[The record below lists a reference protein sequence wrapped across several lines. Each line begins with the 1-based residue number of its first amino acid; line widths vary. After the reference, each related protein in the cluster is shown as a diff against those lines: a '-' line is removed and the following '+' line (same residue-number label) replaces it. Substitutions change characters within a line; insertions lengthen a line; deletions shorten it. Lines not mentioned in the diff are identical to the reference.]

1 MNVEEISGIE
11 NYCRH
16 TTAANQNHGRLLKL
30 VAGSIKR
37 NMIFVQ
43 DIQERHRKKQQ
54 TYSKGI
60 YRTLTKLASPVT
72 RQSNMNWLRKGR
84 LVLQHSGQQMN
95 KLNIIMINHQAKP
108 NKRMFY
114 KISDLTDLQSAP
126 IMKDKE
132 RWRIRHKRP
141 REQEQC
147 NTGPRLGPQMEKDIS
162 GRW

>member
-1 MNVEEISGIE
+1 
-11 NYCRH
+11 
-16 TTAANQNHGRLLKL
+16 
-30 VAGSIKR
+30 
-37 NMIFVQ
+37 
-43 DIQERHRKKQQ
+43 
-54 TYSKGI
+54 
-60 YRTLTKLASPVT
+60 
-72 RQSNMNWLRKGR
+72 MNWLRKGR

-141 REQEQC
+141 RE
-147 NTGPRLGPQMEKDIS
+147 
-162 GRW
+162 